1 MKIKTTRFGELDIP
15 KECIVKFEQGMLGFT
30 QQKKFALFPYDTDG
44 PFFLLQAVNDPH
56 LTFLLTD
63 PYRFFTE
70 YEFELE
76 DKLAANMEFAAD
88 NPPGGYVVATTMLKI
103 NPMEYVN
110 ATLQMVPYK
119 HVFIGLTYGTVFGV
133 IIAMTGCFQ
142 GMRCGRS
149 AQAVGQATT
158 TAVVHAIVGII
169 VSTAIITV
177 ICNVMDI

>member
-1 MKIKTTRFGELDIP
+1 MGTDLNGKIAAITGGASGIGLATAEALLDAGATVVLVDRDAAALEKLRERLGPRMIAQVTDLLDPDSCAAIATIP
-15 KECIVKFEQGMLGFT
+15 
-30 QQKKFALFPYDTDG
+30 
-44 PFFLLQAVNDPH
+44 
-56 LTFLLTD
+56 
-63 PYRFFTE
+63 
-70 YEFELE
+70 
-76 DKLAANMEFAAD
+76 
-88 NPPGGYVVATTMLKI
+88 VAITMLKI

-110 ATLQMVPYK
+110 ATMQMVPYK

-133 IIAMTGCFQ
+133 IIALTGCFQ

-158 TAVVHAIVGII
+158 TAVVQAIVGII